1 MVSDMTHVYLD
12 PAQKLVDAVADWMLT
27 RARHTPGGAI
37 TLAHLL
43 VVVPT
48 AQAGR
53 RLRLA
58 LATRVAGGL
67 VPPVVKMPAQLLVP
81 EVPER
86 PPEADAVTELAVL
99 ATLLKTVGPTDYA
112 ALYPHGATRHGAFG
126 EAVDA
131 AQALLR
137 VWSILGENGLL
148 MRDVAD
154 RVGDLLRGEN
164 LDCEVARWQ
173 DLARLEAAYLQAL
186 AARDLRFRGESA
198 ALAVAHPPALS
209 GVEEIVLPALLSPLP
224 AFYKVLAACSK
235 PVTVLIH
242 AMEADAGDFD
252 DWGRVRP
259 DAACLA
265 DLGVATARVAVFAT
279 PDAEATRVADWFAHV
294 APTDALPALTLAD
307 RELFPEMRGAFQ
319 ARALQ
324 VHNPARENVATS
336 SLGHLLGQ
344 LVALASAPR
353 YDVFSAFVRQ
363 GDVQRWLAA
372 ALKLDRLA
380 LVKALAALDALKT
393 QHLPETLSDV
403 ARVATGDLARVV
415 AFVQERLALCAD
427 LAPVRALLVEIFGA
441 RALDERN
448 AEDREFA
455 SAAEAVR
462 DMFDEFDALDL
473 HLSPDDLRTLFA
485 KRLAGATYTLEPD
498 SGDTLQTD
506 GWLEV
511 PWLAEDE
518 LVIAGFQE
526 GCVPESV
533 VGHPFLPDA
542 LREKLGLV
550 TNDQRMARDAFIL
563 REALAC
569 RPPENVRL
577 SFHALAA
584 DGTALKPSRLL
595 FRMRDD
601 QALAARVKRFYADAG
616 GTGETPPRT
625 LPESWKLDLPIP
637 PNEAPLAK
645 ISPTQLDDYLKCP
658 LTYLLKTQ
666 FGESVDDAMNELDA
680 RHFGTLCHGALEK
693 WGTGPLA
700 DSTDAEAIASA
711 LDAAVDE
718 ILVAWF
724 GPEPPVIVVL
734 QAQAARQRLRAFASL
749 QAARRRE
756 GWKIVACECDLHV
769 VYDETRLNGRCDRID
784 VNEHTGEW
792 QVVDYKTWKDAD
804 KASPFDTSKVGVA
817 FAHER
822 GLPCTT
828 LIDEKGTSKEAA
840 WRSVQLPLYCA
851 MLEVEAK
858 KSGSPFAAAAT
869 ALRTACYCVLGET
882 AASTCFTT
890 PFDTVG
896 YQADAENLV
905 RQLLADIRHGI
916 FWPPSPEKAWKFAYA
931 GLIFNT
937 PEESVSEAWLN
948 DQKTRVAGAKEADD
962 GI

>member
-1 MVSDMTHVYLD
+1 MGHTRVYLD
-12 PAQKLVDAVADWMLT
+12 PKRKLVDAVADWLLT
-27 RARHTPGGAI
+27 RARRTPGGALS
-37 TLAHLL
+37 LAHVL

-67 VPPVVKMPAQLLVP
+67 VPPAVKMPAQFLVP
-81 EVPER
+81 EAPAL
-86 PPEADAVTELAVL
+86 PPEADAVTELAGL
-99 ATLLKTVGPTDYA
+99 ATLLQAVGPTDYA
-112 ALYPHGATRHGAFG
+112 TLYPHGATRHGTFG

-154 RVGDLLRGEN
+154 CVGDLLRGEN
-164 LDCEVARWQ
+164 LDREVARWQ
-173 DLARLEAAYLQAL
+173 DLARLEAAYLQTL
-186 AARDLRFRGESA
+186 AARGLRFRGESA
-198 ALAVAHPPALS
+198 ALAVAHPPALP

-224 AFYKVLAACSK
+224 AFYKTLAACRK
-235 PVTVLIH
+235 PVTVLLH
-242 AMEADAGDFD
+242 AAETEADDFD
-252 DWGRVRP
+252 DWGRVKP
-259 DAACLA
+259 GAACLA

-279 PDAEATRVADWFAHV
+279 PDAEATRVADWFARV

-319 ARALQ
+319 AHALQ
-324 VHNPARENVATS
+324 LHNPARENVATS

-363 GDVQRWLAA
+363 GDVQRWLAT
-372 ALKLDRLA
+372 ALDFDRDR
-380 LVKALAALDALKT
+380 LVKALVALDALKA
-393 QHLPETLSDV
+393 QHLPETLADV
-403 ARVATGDLARVV
+403 ARFAADDLARVV
-415 AFVQERLALCAD
+415 AFVQERLARAND
-427 LAPVRALLVEIFGA
+427 LANVRALLVEIFGT

-550 TNDQRMARDAFIL
+550 TNDQRTARDAFIL

-569 RPPENVRL
+569 RPTENVRL

-601 QALAARVKRFYADAG
+601 AALAARVRDFYADAG

-625 LPESWKLDLPIP
+625 LPACWKLDLPFP
-637 PNEAPLAK
+637 PTEAPLEK
-645 ISPTQLDDYLKCP
+645 ISPTLLDVYLKCP
-658 LTYLLKTQ
+658 FTYLLKKQ

-680 RHFGTLCHGALEK
+680 RHFGTLCHDALEK

-700 DSTDAEAIASA
+700 DSADAEAIASA

-718 ILVAWF
+718 ILAAWF
-724 GPEPPVIVVL
+724 GVEPPVIVAL
-734 QAQAARQRLRAFASL
+734 QAQAARQRLRAFAKI

-756 GWKIVACECDLHV
+756 GWRIVACERKLHV
-769 VYDETRLNGRCDRID
+769 VYDETRINGRCDRID
-784 VNEHTGEW
+784 VNERTGEW
-792 QVVDYKTWKDAD
+792 QVIDYKTWKDAD
-804 KASPFDTSKVGVA
+804 KASPFDASQGAVE
-817 FAHER
+817 FAHLR

-828 LIDEKGTSKEAA
+828 TLDKKGNSKEAA

-858 KSGSPFAAAAT
+858 KPGSAFAAAAT

-882 AASTCFTT
+882 AEGTCFTE

-905 RQLLADIRHGI
+905 RRLLADIRRGV
-916 FWPPSPEKAWKFAYA
+916 FWPPSPKQEWRGDYT
-931 GLIFNT
+931 GLLFDT
-937 PEESVSEAWLN
+937 PEASVNEAWLN
-948 DQKTRVAGAKEADD
+948 DQKTRVAGAEEAGD
-962 GI
+962 GK

>member
-1 MVSDMTHVYLD
+1 MEHARVYLD
-12 PAQKLVDAVADWMLT
+12 PKRKLVDVVADWLLT
-27 RARHTPGGAI
+27 RTRRTPGGALS
-37 TLAHLL
+37 LAHVL
-43 VVVPT
+43 VVMPT

-67 VPPVVKMPAQLLVP
+67 VPPVVKMPAQFLVP
-81 EVPER
+81 EAPGL

-99 ATLLKTVGPTDYA
+99 ATLLQAVGPTDYA
-112 ALYPHGATRHGAFG
+112 TLYPHGATRHGTFG

-154 RVGDLLRGEN
+154 CVGDLLRGEN
-164 LDCEVARWQ
+164 LDREIARWQ
-173 DLARLEAAYLQAL
+173 DLARLEAAYLQTL
-186 AARDLRFRGESA
+186 AARGLRFRGESA
-198 ALAVAHPPALS
+198 AFAVAHPPALP
-209 GVEEIVLPALLSPLP
+209 GVEEVVLPALLSPLP
-224 AFYKVLAACSK
+224 AFYKTLAACRK
-235 PVTVLIH
+235 PVTVLLH
-242 AMEADAGDFD
+242 ATEADAADFD
-252 DWGRVRP
+252 DWGRARP
-259 DAACLA
+259 DAASLA
-265 DLGVATARVAVFAT
+265 DLGVAAARVAVFAT
-279 PDAEATRVADWFAHV
+279 PDAEATRVADWFARV

-324 VHNPARENVATS
+324 LHNPARENVATS

-372 ALKLDRLA
+372 ALNLDRLA
-380 LVKALAALDALKT
+380 LVKALAALDALKA
-393 QHLPETLSDV
+393 QHLPETLADV
-403 ARVATGDLARVV
+403 ARFAAGDLARVV
-415 AFVQERLALCAD
+415 AFVQERLARAND
-427 LAPVRALLVEIFGA
+427 LANVRALLVEIFGT

-550 TNDQRMARDAFIL
+550 TNDQRTARDAFIL

-569 RPPENVRL
+569 RPAENVRL

-601 QALAARVKRFYADAG
+601 QALAARVKDFYADAG

-625 LPESWKLDLPIP
+625 LPACWKLDLPIP
-637 PNEAPLAK
+637 PAETPLAR
-645 ISPTQLDDYLKCP
+645 ISPTLFDVYLKCP
-658 LTYLLKTQ
+658 FTYLLKKQ
-666 FGESVDDAMNELDA
+666 FGESVDDAMEELDA
-680 RHFGTLCHGALEK
+680 RHFGTLCHEALEA

-700 DSTDAEAIASA
+700 DSVDPAAITAA
-711 LDAAVDE
+711 LDVAVDE
-718 ILVAWF
+718 LLVAWF
-724 GPEPPVIVVL
+724 GPEPPTIVAL
-734 QAQAARQRLRAFASL
+734 QAQSARQRLRAFAQI

-756 GWKIVACECDLHV
+756 GWKIVACERDLHV
-769 VYDETRLNGRCDRID
+769 TYDGTLIRGRCDRID

-792 QVVDYKTWKDAD
+792 QVIDYKTWKNAEQ
-804 KASPFDTSKVGVA
+804 ASPFDGSKGAVD
-817 FAHER
+817 FARTR
-822 GLPCTT
+822 GLPCRTK
-828 LIDEKGTSKEAA
+828 LDAKGKPKDFA
-840 WRSVQLPLYCA
+840 WRSAQLPLYCA
-851 MLEVEAK
+851 MLEVEAHK
-858 KSGSPFAAAAT
+858 PGSPFAAAAT
-869 ALRTACYCVLGET
+869 APRTACYCVLGET
-882 AASTCFTT
+882 AETT
-890 PFDTVG
+890 GFSEPFDTAAD
-896 YQADAENLV
+896 QADAEALV
-905 RQLLADIRHGI
+905 RHVLADIRRGV
-916 FWPPSPEKAWKFAYA
+916 FWPPSSQKEWRFDYA
-931 GLIFNT
+931 GLLFDT
-937 PEESVSEAWLN
+937 PAESVSETWVA
-948 DQKTRVAGAKEADD
+948 DQETRVAGAEEADD
-962 GI
+962 GD